1 VYKMTIIK
9 KLLPIPKLPRKP
21 SLPTPRSLG
30 RKIIKQFLPGYVRL
44 GLSGAGALRALQS
57 IGQGIR
63 KSDFYKDWSE
73 AKGYVQ
79 KSDRLRSA
87 KKDTYPDRTKLK
99 PKRMMEG
106 VNFQFQVK
114 LTGLDNITGEAAECF
129 VTVEASSNMQIKDIE
144 ELAIQKY
151 GLLDSTRYIEAHEA
165 FVVDGAFN
173 QEYWQ

>member
-1 VYKMTIIK
+1 MDIIK

-21 SLPTPRSLG
+21 RKPSPRSLG

-63 KSDFYKDWSE
+63 KSDFYEDWSE

-87 KKDTYPDRTKLK
+87 KKDTYPDRAKLK

-106 VNFQFQVK
+106 VNFQYHVK
-114 LTGLDNITGEAAECF
+114 LVGIDNVTGEYAECF
-129 VTVEASSNMQIKDIE
+129 VTVEAASNMQIKDIE

-151 GLLDSTRYIEAHEA
+151 GLLESTRYLEAHEA
-165 FVVDGAFN
+165 FVMEGAYN

>member
-1 VYKMTIIK
+1 MGILKGFLPKAKIPGAPK
-9 KLLPIPKLPRKP
+9 KKSGK
-21 SLPTPRSLG
+21 SLG

-44 GLSGAGALRALQS
+44 GLSGASALRALQS

-63 KSDFYKDWSE
+63 KTDFYKDWSE

-79 KSDRLRSA
+79 KADRLRSA

-114 LTGLDNITGEAAECF
+114 LVGVDNFTGDYAECF
-129 VTVEASSNMQIKDIE
+129 VTVEAASNMRIEDIE
-144 ELAIQKY
+144 EIAIQKY
-151 GLLDSTRYIEAHEA
+151 GLLKSTRYIEAHEA
-165 FVVDGAFN
+165 FVVDGAYN
-173 QEYWQ
+173 SEYWK